1 MCPFVLHKSYMIYH
15 TDQVTKPIKQWS
27 RLKVAIDDM
36 PIKLKLEKSSNRFRR
51 NPFSSDYAPV
61 HDNFHFLRISA
72 VNSQLGEG
80 PYSNIVE
87 LKRIKKSII
96 DILV

>member
-1 MCPFVLHKSYMIYH
+1 M
-15 TDQVTKPIKQWS
+15 
-27 RLKVAIDDM
+27 KVPVGDM
-36 PIKLKLEKSSNRFRR
+36 PVKLKLDKHPSRVRR
-51 NPFSSDYAPV
+51 NAFSLDYAPV

-87 LKRIKKSII
+87 LKRIKKG
-96 DILV
+96 